1 MKPVNLLLEN
11 LNFLKVNVKQNLQG
25 LVLSNKNYT
34 SLKFSKNLVV

>member
-34 SLKFSKNLVV
+34 SLKLSKNLVV